1 VFCFLQAFLMGAD
14 ADSFVRWDSGQTL
27 ATSMILSLADDVIAG
42 RPLALDPDFVAAAKI
57 ALSSRHDGTDLSLIA
72 CLLRAIYMCHPN
84 P

>member
-1 VFCFLQAFLMGAD
+1 MGAD

-57 ALSSRHDGTDLSLIA
+57 ALLTALKW
-72 CLLRAIYMCHPN
+72 RAGYEGAVTPCS
-84 P
+84 